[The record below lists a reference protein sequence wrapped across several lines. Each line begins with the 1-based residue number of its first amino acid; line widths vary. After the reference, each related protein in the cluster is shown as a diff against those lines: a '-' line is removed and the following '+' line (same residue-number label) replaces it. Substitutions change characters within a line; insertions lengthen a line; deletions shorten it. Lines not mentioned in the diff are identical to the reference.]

1 MSKKIGI
8 IAGSLRKESYS
19 KKIAKNVLSMAPEG
33 FEFSIIS
40 IDDLPVYNQDFD
52 DEEIESYNSFRS
64 TVNGV
69 DGIIFITPEY
79 NRSVPSALKN
89 AIDVGSRPYGQ
100 SVWNNKPAAI
110 FSLSI
115 GTISG
120 FGANHHLRQSLA
132 FLNMPTM
139 QQPEVYLANIGE
151 ALDENGNI
159 VNEQVRS
166 FLQQAVDAYTAWF
179 KRTAE

>member
-19 KKIAKNVLSMAPEG
+19 KKIAKNILSMAPEG

-52 DEEIESYNSFRS
+52 DEVIESYHSFRS
-64 TVNGV
+64 AANGV

-100 SVWNNKPAAI
+100 SVWNNKPAAV